1 MLPFIVGAIAG
12 AGAVVAI
19 KNRKEIKEKVVVGA
33 TKVKDKACEV
43 KQSVVDKV
51 ETLKTKE
58 LKFVDKEKKVEKEE
72 VETEEKEVNHVG

>member
-19 KNRKEIKEKVVVGA
+19 KNRKEIKNKVVVGA

-43 KQSVVDKV
+43 KRCWTFCKWRNSCFNNFWCIK
-51 ETLKTKE
+51 LSKI
-58 LKFVDKEKKVEKEE
+58 
-72 VETEEKEVNHVG
+72 